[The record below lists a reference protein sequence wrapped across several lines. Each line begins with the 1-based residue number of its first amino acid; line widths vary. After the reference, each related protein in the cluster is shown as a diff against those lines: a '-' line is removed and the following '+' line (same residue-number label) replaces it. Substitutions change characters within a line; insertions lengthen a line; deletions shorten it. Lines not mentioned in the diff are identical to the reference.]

1 MIEEEYEEEEEE
13 QSSHLGYQLIRKIP
27 KIKMS
32 QCSCQTHFLDAV
44 HEKLVTAPFVAET
57 TCRDPAAP
65 QSRVELQFLFL

>member
-65 QSRVELQFLFL
+65 QSRVELQFLF